1 MLHSQHRF
9 GKHILHFVAT
19 LLSDVMKEKEDSEVK
34 IINKDNASPAFLPI
48 INPEKYVQFISI
60 SGKVMGKKNKWN
72 KEEGDLTVNIVTEFI
87 KSGVERSA
95 IGIIVP
101 FERQKALLEK
111 LLEEKKITDVDVFE
125 PNEAEEKEVIIV
137 NLVENNEIKSPFKKA
152 DNLKMVL
159 TRARSKLILVGN
171 KNPAKKDKNLNK
183 VIKK

>member
-1 MLHSQHRF
+1 
-9 GKHILHFVAT
+9 
-19 LLSDVMKEKEDSEVK
+19 MKEKEDSEVK

-72 KEEGDLTVNIVTEFI
+72 KGEGDLTVNIVTEFI

-125 PNEAEEKEVIIV
+125 PNEAEEKDVIIV

>member
-1 MLHSQHRF
+1 
-9 GKHILHFVAT
+9 
-19 LLSDVMKEKEDSEVK
+19 
-34 IINKDNASPAFLPI
+34 
-48 INPEKYVQFISI
+48 
-60 SGKVMGKKNKWN
+60 
-72 KEEGDLTVNIVTEFI
+72 
-87 KSGVERSA
+87 
-95 IGIIVP
+95 VP

-125 PNEAEEKEVIIV
+125 PNEAEEKDVIIV

-152 DNLKMVL
+152 DNLKITL